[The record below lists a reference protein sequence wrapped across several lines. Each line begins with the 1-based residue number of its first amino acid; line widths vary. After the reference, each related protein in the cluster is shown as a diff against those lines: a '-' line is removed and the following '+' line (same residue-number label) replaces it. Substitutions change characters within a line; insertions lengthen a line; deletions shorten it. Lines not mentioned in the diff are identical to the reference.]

1 MCIRDRYVSA
11 GAIGNP
17 IVNFDLRDLYLK
29 DISIFGCT
37 TWEEQVFL
45 NLIKY
50 IEEGRIKP
58 LLSKTF
64 KLSNIIDAQK
74 EFLKKN
80 HFGNFVLIP

>member
-1 MCIRDRYVSA
+1 MSA

-17 IVNFDLRDLYLK
+17 IVSFDLRDLYLK
-29 DISIFGCT
+29 DISIYGCT
-37 TWEEQVFL
+37 TWEEKVFL

-64 KLSNIIDAQK
+64 KLSNIIEAQK
-74 EFLKKN
+74 EFLKKK

>member
-1 MCIRDRYVSA
+1 M
-11 GAIGNP
+11 
-17 IVNFDLRDLYLK
+17 
-29 DISIFGCT
+29 FGCT

-64 KLSNIIDAQK
+64 KLSNIIEAQK
-74 EFLKKN
+74 EILKKN
-80 HFGNFVLIP
+80 HFGNFVLIT

>member
-1 MCIRDRYVSA
+1 M
-11 GAIGNP
+11 
-17 IVNFDLRDLYLK
+17 
-29 DISIFGCT
+29 FGCT
-37 TWEEQVFL
+37 TGKSKSSL

-64 KLSNIIDAQK
+64 KLSNIIEAQK